1 MSGDHSSIVKY
12 KKNKPDFKVG
22 EFEIAMDKVLYCS
35 KNKMF

>member
-22 EFEIAMDKVLYCS
+22 EFETAMDKVLYWS
-35 KNKMF
+35 KNRIF